1 VRVSEH
7 DILQYYEQHQMAIA
21 EPLGDAIREQIRRVL
36 LEQQVNARLDPLV
49 KELRRKA
56 NLQFPP

>member
-1 VRVSEH
+1 
-7 DILQYYEQHQMAIA
+7 MAIA